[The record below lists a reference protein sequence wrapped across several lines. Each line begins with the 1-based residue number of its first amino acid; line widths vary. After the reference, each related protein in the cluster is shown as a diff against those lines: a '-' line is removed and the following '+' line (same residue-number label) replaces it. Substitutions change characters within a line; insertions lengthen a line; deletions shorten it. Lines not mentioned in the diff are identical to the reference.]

1 MWCVRLCHWSPVFCA
16 TTVLSCGAWAC
27 NSATGR
33 FGARGLGSLGL
44 PPVSVLRWVTR
55 YARGAWGCVRCS
67 TGLVRQRDSSS
78 AGARRSVWRAT
89 RPAAFCR
96 HTGFVDCGWVFFRR
110 QTRVSRPVCTAFGP
124 ALRPPYEQPFALA
137 HCESCT
143 APRGV
148 AVELKASPHDSASI
162 SRCSKAAAVHE
173 SGRALVAEV
182 QSCSKRQPPQC
193 CHAKRDSCAVSASVG
208 GVGRHLGSRHKCAP
222 PSRCSAR

>member
-1 MWCVRLCHWSPVFCA
+1 MTVPKAMSPNARPNTSMKPMVLCYRGLCTLWCVRLCHWSPVFCA

-55 YARGAWGCVRCS
+55 YARGAWGCVRCA
-67 TGLVRQRDSSS
+67 TGRFGQRDSST

-110 QTRVSRPVCTAFGP
+110 QTRVSRPLCTAFAP
-124 ALRPPYEQPFALA
+124 ALWPYEQLQLCSGTVRAA
-137 HCESCT
+137 RH
-143 APRGV
+143 RG
-148 AVELKASPHDSASI
+148 A
-162 SRCSKAAAVHE
+162 
-173 SGRALVAEV
+173 
-182 QSCSKRQPPQC
+182 
-193 CHAKRDSCAVSASVG
+193 
-208 GVGRHLGSRHKCAP
+208 
-222 PSRCSAR
+222 